1 MYTLNRSHDP
11 RRTSWVPSAHQGHLD
26 FPIQNLPWCVAE
38 IKTETTSIRK
48 VGTRIGDQFL
58 ALEDATQAGLFK
70 DFPQFTSSLFS
81 GEVLSTELLS
91 LSLANR
97 TTLRLALSDALSTD
111 APDDLQSKLSSC
123 LYTPARYVLPI
134 KVGDYTDFY
143 ASVHHATNVGT
154 MFRPTNPLLPN
165 YKWLP
170 VGYHGRASSVIGS
183 GEEIPRP
190 IGQLAPT
197 EEGGAPRFG
206 PCMLLDYELEMG
218 VVIGGGNERGQ
229 AVSIESAEEHLFG
242 LCLLNDWSARDIQKW
257 EYQPLGP
264 FLAKN
269 FATSLSPF
277 IVTLEALTPF
287 RAPAEARP
295 NSDPQPL
302 AHLDSVANRESG
314 NFDIQVSAFLQTHQ
328 MAQEGHEPLQL
339 SQANFKAMYW
349 TFAQMCTHHT
359 SSGCNLQ
366 SGDVLGSGTISGPDR
381 RQRGC
386 LLELTWD
393 GSKDNPLPGTQR
405 TPILCPTGE
414 ERKFLA
420 NGDEVILTG
429 HCEREGAVRI
439 GFGECRGRI
448 TL

>member
-11 RRTSWVPSAHQGHLD
+11 RRRSWVESAREGHLD

-38 IKTETTSIRK
+38 IEEEGNTVRK
-48 VGTRIGDQFL
+48 VGTRIGDEFL
-58 ALEDATQAGLFK
+58 ALEEAAKAGLFNE
-70 DFPQFTSSLFS
+70 DESLNSSLFE
-81 GEVLSTELLS
+81 GETLSAALLS
-91 LSLANR
+91 LSLEKR
-97 TTLRLALSDALSTD
+97 TTLRLLLSDALSVD
-111 APDDLQSKLSSC
+111 APEEMQAGLRPC
-123 LYTPARYVLPI
+123 LYTPSRYVLPVR
-134 KVGDYTDFY
+134 VGDYTDFY

-165 YKWLP
+165 YKWIP

-183 GEEIPRP
+183 GESIPRP
-190 IGQLAPT
+190 IGQLAPLQ
-197 EEGGAPRFG
+197 EGEAPRFG

-218 VVIGGGNERGQ
+218 VVIGRSNERGQ
-229 AVSIESAEEHLFG
+229 PLEMDNAESHLFG

-277 IVTLEALTPF
+277 IVSMEALAPF
-287 RAPAEARP
+287 RAPAESRP
-295 NSDPQPL
+295 ESDPQPL
-302 AHLDSVANRESG
+302 PHLDSPFNRESG
-314 NFDIQVSAFLQTHQ
+314 NFDIQVSAFLKTQQ
-328 MAQEGHEPLQL
+328 MRDEGMDALQL

-366 SGDVLGSGTISGPDR
+366 SGDVLGSGTISGPER
-381 RQRGC
+381 SQRGC

-393 GSKDNPLPGTQR
+393 GSKDHPVPGTQR
-405 TPILCPTGE
+405 TPIQCPTGE

-420 NGDEVILTG
+420 NGDEVILRG
-429 HCEREGAVRI
+429 YCEREGAVRI
-439 GFGECRGRI
+439 GFGECSGRI
-448 TL
+448 V